1 MDKFEKAELICK
13 KCGVTFEQAREAL
26 DACNEDVLDA
36 VVWLERAGKTT
47 TGAAAQYQADAS
59 QAYRTSDEM
68 SQAQSD
74 YERST
79 KKDGGFG
86 AAWSRCMGWLRAGL
100 RKTVDTSF
108 VVERT
113 GRRVLSMPTLVLILL
128 AVFAF
133 WISVPLL
140 VIGLFCDFKYRFEG
154 IDEVRIDVN
163 DIMDKASDG
172 AAHLKSD
179 VKGDQAEGEHK

>member
-13 KCGVTFEQAREAL
+13 KCGVTFEEAREAL

-36 VVWLERAGKTT
+36 VVWLEHAGKSR
-47 TGAAAQYQADAS
+47 TGEAAHYSTEAN
-59 QAYRTSDEM
+59 QAYQTSAEM

-79 KKDGGFG
+79 KKQGGFS
-86 AAWSRCMGWLRAGL
+86 AACSRCMGWIRAGL

-108 VVERT
+108 VVERFDK
-113 GRRVLSMPTLVLILL
+113 RILSMPTLVLILL
-128 AVFAF
+128 ALFAF
-133 WISVPLL
+133 WITVPLL

-154 IDEVRIDVN
+154 IDEVHIDVN
-163 DIMDKASDG
+163 DIMDKAADG
-172 AAHLKSD
+172 AAHLKND
-179 VKGDQAEGEHK
+179 VKGSESDKQ